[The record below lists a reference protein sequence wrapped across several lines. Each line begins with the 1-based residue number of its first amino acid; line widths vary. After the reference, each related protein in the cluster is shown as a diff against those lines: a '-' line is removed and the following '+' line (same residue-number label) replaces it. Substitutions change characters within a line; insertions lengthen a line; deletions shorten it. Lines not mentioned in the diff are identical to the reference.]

1 MVLKWRDN
9 FAENIRVVSLIA
21 GLEMKGIVKWRGLKS
36 QGLLYMCVCV
46 PPQVKGGVAEADGRL
61 MPGDQILSVNGQ
73 DFRNMKQED
82 AATLMKVTMET
93 FRNKETVDCGYN
105 YV

>member
-1 MVLKWRDN
+1 
-9 FAENIRVVSLIA
+9 
-21 GLEMKGIVKWRGLKS
+21 
-36 QGLLYMCVCV
+36 MCVCV

-82 AATLMKVTMET
+82 AATLMKVTVGT
-93 FRNKETVDCGYN
+93 FRNKETVDCGYG
-105 YV
+105 YVWYIWLSIVCIEYNVISSWLNKIVH